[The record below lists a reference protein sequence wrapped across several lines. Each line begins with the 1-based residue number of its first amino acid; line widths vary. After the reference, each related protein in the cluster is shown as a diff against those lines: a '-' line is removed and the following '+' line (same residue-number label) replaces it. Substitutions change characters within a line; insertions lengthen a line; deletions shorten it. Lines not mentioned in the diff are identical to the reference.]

1 MTDSET
7 QEAVEKDEMQ
17 EDVEKETAEKD
28 IDSIT
33 EKTLCNHIVGSMGV
47 GLIPLPVV
55 DLVALTGIQMNLLR
69 KLANTYDIPFSKNV
83 VKSIVGSLIGGGVP
97 VAFSAALA
105 SAIKVIPI
113 IGHTTSAL
121 TMPVLAGATTYA
133 VGKVFIK
140 HFATGGTFLDFD
152 PDKVRDY
159 YYEMFKEGQNVAT
172 EMKNNG
178 DEVVEGREQA

>member
-1 MTDSET
+1 MADSET
-7 QEAVEKDEMQ
+7 QETVEKDT
-17 EDVEKETAEKD
+17 VEKDTVEKD

-33 EKTLCNHIVGSMGV
+33 EKTLRNHIVGSMGV

-55 DLVALTGIQMNLLR
+55 DLVALSGIQMNMLR
-69 KLANTYDIPFSKNV
+69 KLANAYDIPFKKNV
-83 VKSIVGSLIGGGVP
+83 VKSIVGSLIGGGIP

-133 VGKVFIK
+133 TGKVFIK

-159 YYEMFKEGQNVAT
+159 YYEMFKEGQEVAT
-172 EMKNNG
+172 DMKNNE
-178 DEVVEGREQA
+178 DVEVVAAEGNPEV